1 MIPLLLLFCQCGA
14 FGNFSELPFDTKEY
28 LIEYHTE
35 GKGEDRVNKN
45 CYNTHVYV

>member
-45 CYNTHVYV
+45 L